1 MNINEFKKAFNCTD
15 LDNDEAAEKM
25 EIHFGD
31 TDPMLPSSYVFA
43 VSSTDEFTFKSD
55 GTYSSMYRS
64 ANINNGGTQFGGQD
78 FKGTFSVTDWS
89 VTASNRYKGKTTTY
103 KAQLIA
109 VNGGYLLYMEDADNA
124 SMNYTLFKAK

>member
-43 VSSTDEFTFKSD
+43 VSSTDEPCLILSPKHFFQENDIIPDDLDPPVYDLLPEIELELVSD
-55 GTYSSMYRS
+55 STYIWDTEMYSVEEVIAAAEEVEMENITAKLESMMS
-64 ANINNGGTQFGGQD
+64 
-78 FKGTFSVTDWS
+78 
-89 VTASNRYKGKTTTY
+89 
-103 KAQLIA
+103 
-109 VNGGYLLYMEDADNA
+109 
-124 SMNYTLFKAK
+124 